1 MAEKRSVD
9 ASVTLI
15 AATTVV
21 EGKVQTEGSIRID
34 GRLVGDVVAKS
45 GAAIGLSGN
54 VEGNISARNVSLA
67 GKLKGS
73 VTATEKLVLE
83 NKSVVKGE
91 IKAARLVVDEGALF
105 DGHCS
110 MSQQG
115 QAHER
120 PSGSQ
125 GT

>member
-1 MAEKRSVD
+1 MTEKRSVD

-54 VEGNISARNVSLA
+54 VEGTISARNVTLA

-73 VTATEKLVLE
+73 VTAAEKLVLE
-83 NKSVVKGE
+83 VDGDLLVIPVRS
-91 IKAARLVVDEGALF
+91 IKYIQVSPAPAHLPAGVFRQAKLVD
-105 DGHCS
+105 
-110 MSQQG
+110 
-115 QAHER
+115 
-120 PSGSQ
+120 
-125 GT
+125 